1 MESIRKTFITLLKNT
16 ELNFERKIPVN
27 WENRMI
33 AITGAR
39 GVGKTTFLLQHIKKA
54 HENLSEVLYVSLDNL
69 HFYENPLIELVD
81 EFHDYG
87 GRFLYLDEVHK
98 YSRWSSTL
106 KNIYDNYPEIK
117 VVFTS
122 SSILDI
128 YQGDSDLSR
137 RAIKYAMPGLSFR
150 EYLSMRHHIELP
162 SFSLDD
168 ILFRQE
174 QLSLNLP
181 KDFLP
186 LSFFKSYLVDGY
198 FPFGK
203 EPDFLQKLMNVINN
217 VIESD
222 LGKIE
227 NLSQNKIEQVK
238 RVLAVIAESAPFKP
252 NISSLSNKLKINRD
266 IILTILFQL
275 ERGRVLNLLRAP
287 NSGISVLQKPD
298 KIYLENT
305 NLMFAL
311 KNQPEL
317 GNIRETY
324 FYNQLYNAGFKA
336 NTSEQTDFLIEEKY
350 SFEIGGRNKK
360 KSQLKGLEN
369 AFVVKDDI
377 NFGTKNIIPLWMFGM
392 MY

>member
-1 MESIRKTFITLLKNT
+1 MKSIRKTFITLLKNT
-16 ELNFERKIPVN
+16 ESKFERKISVN
-27 WENRMI
+27 WDNRMI

-39 GVGKTTFLLQHIKKA
+39 GVGKTTFLLQHIKNTHKD
-54 HENLSEVLYVSLDNL
+54 LSAVLYASLDNL
-69 HFYENPLIELVD
+69 YFYENTLIELVD

-87 GRFLYLDEVHK
+87 GIFLYLDEVHK

-106 KNIYDNYPEIK
+106 KNIYDNYPDIK

-137 RAIKYAMPGLSFR
+137 RAVKYSMPGLSFR
-150 EYLSMRHHIELP
+150 EYLSLRHQIELP
-162 SFSLDD
+162 GFSLEDL
-168 ILFRQE
+168 LFRQE
-174 QLSLNLP
+174 QLILNLP

-186 LSFFKSYLVDGY
+186 LPYFKSYLIDGY

-203 EPDFLQKLMNVINN
+203 EPDFLQKLMNSINN

-222 LGKIE
+222 LGKVE

-238 RVLAVIAESAPFKP
+238 RVLAVIAESVPFKP

-275 ERGRVLNLLRAP
+275 ERGRILNLLRAH

-311 KNQPEL
+311 KSQPEM

-324 FYNQLYNAGFKA
+324 FYNQMCNVGFKV
-336 NTSEQTDFLIEEKY
+336 NTSEQTDFLINEKY

-360 KSQLKGLEN
+360 KSQLRGLDN

-377 NFGTKNIIPLWMFGM
+377 TFGTGKIIPLWMFGM